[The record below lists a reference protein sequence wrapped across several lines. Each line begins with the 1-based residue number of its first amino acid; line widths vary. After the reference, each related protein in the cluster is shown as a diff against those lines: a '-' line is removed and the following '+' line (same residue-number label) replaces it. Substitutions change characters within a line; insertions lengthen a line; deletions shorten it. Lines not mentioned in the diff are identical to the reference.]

1 MKTNRK
7 AFDMIRAAA
16 AALVII
22 SISVSA
28 TVWFRPVY
36 YFDIGYLQIPQK
48 SGYTAEECRQNYDA
62 LIDYNVIFG
71 EKELKFPD
79 MDMSEQGR
87 IHFKEVKDIFIPMQI
102 MAAAGIAVFVLW
114 LVTRFRRGIKE
125 KNVRWMRYTVIL
137 VITVCVCVAAAMLAD
152 WQGTFAFMHS
162 VLFDNDY
169 WLFNPDTDPVIKIL
183 PDTFFFHCGGMIV
196 ILTAVE
202 TAALEYFYRR
212 IRNGKGRER
221 DH

>member
-28 TVWFRPVY
+28 TVWFRPIY

-48 SGYTAEECRQNYDA
+48 SGYTAEECRENYDA

-125 KNVRWMRYTVIL
+125 KNVRWMRYT
-137 VITVCVCVAAAMLAD
+137 
-152 WQGTFAFMHS
+152 
-162 VLFDNDY
+162 
-169 WLFNPDTDPVIKIL
+169 
-183 PDTFFFHCGGMIV
+183 
-196 ILTAVE
+196 AVSY
-202 TAALEYFYRR
+202 THLSHQKA
-212 IRNGKGRER
+212 
-221 DH
+221 HV